1 MMLNRTGMVRCRGG
15 AGGFLSLEVPA
26 ALALFW
32 ICVGTLT
39 GCRESGG
46 VTAPGAETRIV
57 LNFTAGDSFVYDRWA
72 LDEFGY
78 QITASKR
85 QEYWRVLQ
93 TGITTQGETGVTVV
107 IDSLDAQH
115 VDTLLIR
122 SIADGDIYQ
131 FGFLARLVNQVGGR
145 TIMPQW
151 DLLLRSGQTSLTTW
165 AVGVADSIAADTVYA
180 QSVAAPDYF
189 SVQLNGRSNVF
200 PAYRVEL
207 NGMSLQ
213 LAFWVTG
220 APSCFPGFREE
231 STLLG
236 DGFEAHLSSAVVA
249 HG

>member
-1 MMLNRTGMVRCRGG
+1 MTLNRKWMAHWRGG
-15 AGGFLSLEVPA
+15 AGGFLSLEVPV
-26 ALALFW
+26 ALALFL
-32 ICVGTLT
+32 ICVVTLT
-39 GCRESGG
+39 GCRENAG
-46 VTAPGAETRIV
+46 VTAPDSETRIV
-57 LNFTAGDSFVYDRWA
+57 LDFTAGDTFVYDRWA

-85 QEYWRVLQ
+85 QEYWRVLH
-93 TGITTQGETGVTVV
+93 TGINTRGETGVTVV
-107 IDSLDAQH
+107 IDSVDVQH

-122 SIADGDIYQ
+122 SNADGDICQ
-131 FGFLARLVNQVGGR
+131 FGFLARLVNQMGGR
-145 TIMPQW
+145 TIVPQW
-151 DLLLRSGQTSLTTW
+151 DLLLRSGRTSPTTW

-180 QSVAAPDYF
+180 QGVAAPDYF

-231 STLLG
+231 STVLG
-236 DGFEAHLSSAVVA
+236 NGFETYLSSAVVA